1 LKLTLILAGSALEL
15 VPQSIASHTACRN
28 YARKHN
34 KRPTHTILDGSIH
47 HSAMRK
53 LPDRERRGRP
63 DIVHFCLLEALGSPL
78 NREGRLDTWVHTADD
93 RVIHFDPSL
102 KLPRSQDRFKGVMEK
117 LLVEGSLENRLMTIE
132 DGVSFTDLLE
142 KLDVDTIIGFSEEG
156 ADDWEK
162 LIDELSEGMCAEGDG
177 NGKGKGGGAVD
188 GSGGSVAGAV
198 AGVGPGIALVVG
210 GFAHGGFPADILS
223 TFTHKVSLFREP
235 LDAWTVVSRA
245 LASWEKS
252 LGI

>member
-1 LKLTLILAGSALEL
+1 MTVKLTLILAESALEL

-28 YARKHN
+28 HAKKHN

-53 LPDRERRGRP
+53 LPDKERRGRP

-78 NREGRLDTWVHTADD
+78 NREGRLDTWVHTVDD

-117 LLVEGSLENRLMTIE
+117 LLVEGSLENRLMTLE
-132 DGVSFTDLLE
+132 HEVTFPGLLE
-142 KLDVDTIIGFSEEG
+142 RLDVDTIIGFTEDG
-156 ADDWEK
+156 DRDMDKVAAK
-162 LIDELSEGMCAEGDG
+162 LT
-177 NGKGKGGGAVD
+177 GGGGEAGGDD
-188 GSGGSVAGAV
+188 GGAGGGDAGAGGDD
-198 AGVGPGIALVVG
+198 AGAGPGVALVIG
-210 GFAHGGFPADILS
+210 GFAHGEFPDDIRR
-223 TFTHKVSLFREP
+223 TFMHTVSFFREP

-245 LASWEKS
+245 LAFWEKEA
-252 LGI
+252 GI